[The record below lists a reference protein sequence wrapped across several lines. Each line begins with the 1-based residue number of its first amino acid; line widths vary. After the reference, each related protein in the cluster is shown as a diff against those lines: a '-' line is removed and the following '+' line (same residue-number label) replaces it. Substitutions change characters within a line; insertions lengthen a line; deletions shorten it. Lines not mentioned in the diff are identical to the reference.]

1 MKQSISAQILDALK
15 HGKNQLG
22 SEALIH
28 LSDFIKSQ
36 KMDDESFMNKAGKSD
51 LYYTLFGWMLCLVLD
66 IQLNTSKMADYL
78 KRQTEDE
85 LDLIHY
91 AVYKRCQL
99 IHFMMLR
106 GKALTWIRMFY
117 GQKIKALNA
126 FKNLPHNDQEAP
138 YTQFIWLSLLE
149 DTGNKTQNTSIKTLA
164 KYKTPGGG
172 YRNLINGKTATTN
185 ATVASLSVFGQINGY
200 QDSEDLTYLRNL
212 QKASGGFA
220 AAESSPIPDLL
231 STATAAFLLHC
242 YGQKPNYPV
251 LEFIEA
257 HWAEKGGFSA
267 TLADEKSDVEYC
279 FYGLLALG
287 CA

>member
-1 MKQSISAQILDALK
+1 MKQSISAKILDALK

-28 LSDFIKSQ
+28 LSDFVKSQ

-91 AVYKRCQL
+91 AAYKRCQL
-99 IHFMMLR
+99 IHFMMFR

-149 DTGNKTQNTSIKTLA
+149 DTGNKAQNKVIETIE
-164 KYKTPGGG
+164 KYRMPGGG
-172 YRNLINGKTATTN
+172 YRNLKEGKNATTN
-185 ATVASLSVFGQINGY
+185 ATVASLSVLGQMNGY
-200 QDSEDLTYLRNL
+200 GDNGDITFLKNL
-212 QKASGGFA
+212 QKVSGGFA